1 MIASQVAAASPEQ
14 ADTAPSQPDSLK
26 EAGEDKNKIE
36 GDEKCV
42 DNGFAGVGV
51 RVLYSYPPT
60 VSSSGT
66 DIVLQLRRCKPI
78 TLTMWDKLASIQ
90 GIEIEKGLKSGTW
103 ILATSFQGLSLTT
116 RHDSSIELN
125 RALLPVT
132 VIAAIKPSS
141 GTYETNTSNM
151 YSLLSL

>member
-1 MIASQVAAASPEQ
+1 
-14 ADTAPSQPDSLK
+14 
-26 EAGEDKNKIE
+26 
-36 GDEKCV
+36 
-42 DNGFAGVGV
+42 
-51 RVLYSYPPT
+51 
-60 VSSSGT
+60 
-66 DIVLQLRRCKPI
+66 
-78 TLTMWDKLASIQ
+78 MWDKLASIQ

-116 RHDSSIELN
+116 RHNSSIELN